1 VLRDDDTG
9 CGLEK
14 TALPARKEIMMNGR
28 NEFART
34 NGSDTLI
41 ASAAA
46 GRIERP
52 DRTPTLS
59 RDLQLCSRPEPADAG
74 PQLGEGS
81 IDRAWALD
89 RLVVGS
95 RRSVAAAVVV
105 AVEEE
110 RALHL

>member
-1 VLRDDDTG
+1 VLGGDDRG
-9 CGLEK
+9 SGLEK
-14 TALPARKEIMMNGR
+14 TALPARKEIMMDSR

-34 NGSDTLI
+34 YGSDTLI

-59 RDLQLCSRPEPADAG
+59 RDLQLCSHPEPADAG

-81 IDRAWALD
+81 IDRAWALG

-95 RRSVAAAVVV
+95 RHSVAAVVV
-105 AVEEE
+105 AVVEE
-110 RALHL
+110 RAPRL